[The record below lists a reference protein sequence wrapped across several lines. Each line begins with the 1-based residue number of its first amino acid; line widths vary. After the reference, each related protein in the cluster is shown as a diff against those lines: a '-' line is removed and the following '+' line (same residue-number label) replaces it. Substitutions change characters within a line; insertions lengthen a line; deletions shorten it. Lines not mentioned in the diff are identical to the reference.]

1 MYPRT
6 RYTRSSLPEFPGA
19 TIIAVTLAVLLV
31 SAPSAFAQ
39 VAPTLRQPATASQ
52 STVTRRLSVDDVVR
66 LALEQNLGL
75 QVARLNPQ
83 IQDIV
88 ISQVRSSWRPD
99 FTSAFNTTSQ
109 NNPSTSA
116 LEGGQTKVTDS
127 RFTTQVGVTQSLPTG
142 ANYSLSW
149 NSFRATS
156 SNIFSNFDPLLNSNL
171 RLNVSQP
178 LLRDFKIDGTR
189 QQLEI
194 SLKERD
200 ASDLQL
206 QSQIV
211 LTTRNVKN
219 AYWDL
224 TYQIDNLKAV
234 RESLELA
241 QRVLSDNEKR
251 VQVGT
256 LAPIELVES
265 QSEIARN
272 EESVIVAEAAIEQA
286 VDRLRALIFDPGTPD
301 FWNIAIEP
309 TDPAPFRAQALD
321 VEAAVRR
328 ALDQR
333 TDVRLARNSLAR
345 SDISI
350 RYFRNQILPDVSAQF
365 LYSSTAAGG
374 VQLNQL
380 NSIPIGETPERT
392 VVAQRGFGS
401 VLGDVLT
408 GTYPTWTLGLSVS
421 YPLGLS
427 ASEANLARARIQY
440 SQAQTEMKNLD
451 LQVAM
456 EVRNVAR
463 QVQTNQKRVDSTRV
477 ARELAERR
485 LDAAQKKFAAGIETN
500 FFVFQAQRDLT
511 QARTSEVR
519 AISDYNRSLVDFE
532 AVQEVSLGG
541 GGSITTVR

>member
-1 MYPRT
+1 
-6 RYTRSSLPEFPGA
+6 
-19 TIIAVTLAVLLV
+19 
-31 SAPSAFAQ
+31 
-39 VAPTLRQPATASQ
+39 
-52 STVTRRLSVDDVVR
+52 
-66 LALEQNLGL
+66 
-75 QVARLNPQ
+75 
-83 IQDIV
+83 
-88 ISQVRSSWRPD
+88 
-99 FTSAFNTTSQ
+99 
-109 NNPSTSA
+109 
-116 LEGGQTKVTDS
+116 
-127 RFTTQVGVTQSLPTG
+127 
-142 ANYSLSW
+142 
-149 NSFRATS
+149 
-156 SNIFSNFDPLLNSNL
+156 
-171 RLNVSQP
+171 
-178 LLRDFKIDGTR
+178 
-189 QQLEI
+189 
-194 SLKERD
+194 
-200 ASDLQL
+200 
-206 QSQIV
+206 
-211 LTTRNVKN
+211 
-219 AYWDL
+219 
-224 TYQIDNLKAV
+224 
-234 RESLELA
+234 
-241 QRVLSDNEKR
+241 VLSDNEKR

-286 VDRLRALIFDPGTPD
+286 VDRLRALILDPATPD
-301 FWNIAIEP
+301 FWNISIEP

-345 SDISI
+345 SDIAI
-350 RYFRNQILPDVSAQF
+350 RFFRNQILPDVSAQV

-374 VQLNQL
+374 VQLNPL

-401 VLGDVLT
+401 VLGDVIT

-440 SQAQTEMKNLD
+440 AQAQTEMKNLD
-451 LQVAM
+451 MQVAL

-485 LDAAQKKFAAGIETN
+485 LDAAQKKFAAGLETN

-511 QARTSEVR
+511 QARTGEVR